1 MTATLTINTRAAGAE
16 VLAVD
21 WPDRTIR
28 IIAAPY
34 GEYAPVVYRGQTWR
48 EVFRPG
54 AFDSL
59 ASINPETVRVNR
71 EHSRADAVGKCIA
84 FDTRDPRGLI
94 ATIRI
99 ARSARGDDT
108 LALAAEDMLSASV
121 GFGVYPDGER
131 LDRFA
136 RTREIIH
143 AHLDHL
149 ALVQAAA
156 YHGATVLAV
165 RSAIDAYLNDPI
177 YAWAR
182 QRTNPVWTWA
192 RRRTRRG
199 R

>member
-1 MTATLTINTRAAGAE
+1 MSTAVAIHTRDAGAD

-34 GEYAPVVYRGQTWR
+34 GEYAQVVYRGQTWR

-59 ASINPETVRVNR
+59 ASIDPETVRVNR
-71 EHSRADAVGKCIA
+71 EHSRADAVGKCVA
-84 FDTRDPRGLI
+84 FDTRDPRGLV

-99 ARSARGDDT
+99 ARTPRGDDT

-121 GFGVYPDGER
+121 GFGVHPDGER

-136 RTREIIH
+136 RTRTITS
-143 AHLDHL
+143 AWLDHL

-156 YHGATVLAV
+156 YDTAKVLAV
-165 RSAIDAYLNDPI
+165 RSAVDAYLSDPLFVW
-177 YAWAR
+177 AQQRGDPLFRWAR
-182 QRTNPVWTWA
+182 QRT
-192 RRRTRRG
+192 RRG
-199 R
+199 